1 MKPVLMLLVLL
12 SAALAAPAEDKPL
25 PTETDEAQAAA
36 AAAEEEEGADLAD
49 PRFNFCPELWFMYE
63 GRCYKYFSSPKSW
76 YNAEEH
82 CTGVGGH
89 LASVLNPRQYS
100 FLQQIIQTASNSLVW
115 LGGFNLQNRWLWIN
129 QDGFYYTNW
138 YQLSSVPSYPCMFMY
153 SKYGWA
159 NTQCTA
165 NIPFI
170 CVKNPFGC

>member
-1 MKPVLMLLVLL
+1 MCSSFSDSCVHRSLV
-12 SAALAAPAEDKPL
+12 SSAAPAEDKL
-25 PTETDEAQAAA
+25 RPTA
-36 AAAEEEEGADLAD
+36 
-49 PRFNFCPELWFMYE
+49 PRYNFCPEFWFMYE

-76 YNAEEH
+76 YDAEEH

-100 FLQQIIQTASNSLVW
+100 FLQQIIQTASQSRAW

-138 YQLSSVPSYPCMFMY
+138 YQLSSVPSYPCIDW
-153 SKYGWA
+153 SHLISDGWG
-159 NTQCTA
+159 NTQCTV

-170 CVKNPFGC
+170 CFKNPFGC